1 MQDANAAAATTFL
14 NQLQA
19 SASEN
24 VVEAQEVI
32 PMPDGAFPLS
42 LEDVAPAPDE
52 GTYLEVKNSKAFLVE
67 FRAERKGKMKIVK
80 GSREA
85 ADLIFAVDFSVDR
98 GPEETSEEDAPKR
111 RGRKPKTEKRS
122 LRIKLY
128 DDAGNKASAFLDT
141 LYGKD
146 DFETTVYLL
155 SEAGER
161 LSSFTFSGC
170 SLDPL
175 VVSYSLV
182 NNDAS
187 EGRPL
192 TIPLVISYS
201 EFARN
206 ETSGSDE

>member
-1 MQDANAAAATTFL
+1 MQDANTAAATTFL
-14 NQLQA
+14 SQLQA

-32 PMPDGAFPLS
+32 TMPEGSFPLS
-42 LEDVAPAPDE
+42 LEDVAPAPED
-52 GTYLEVKNSKAFLVE
+52 GSYLEVKNSKAFLVE
-67 FRAERKGKMKIVK
+67 FRAERKGKLKIIK

-98 GPEETSEEDAPKR
+98 GAEEAVDEDAPKR

-122 LRIKLY
+122 LRIKFY

-141 LYGKD
+141 LYGKE
-146 DFETTVYLL
+146 DFETSVHLL
-155 SEAGER
+155 SESGER

-170 SLDPL
+170 SLEPVTL
-175 VVSYSLV
+175 SYSLV
-182 NNDAS
+182 NNDS
-187 EGRPL
+187 SDGTPL
-192 TIPLVISYS
+192 TIPLEISYS

-206 ETSGSDE
+206 EAADSDE